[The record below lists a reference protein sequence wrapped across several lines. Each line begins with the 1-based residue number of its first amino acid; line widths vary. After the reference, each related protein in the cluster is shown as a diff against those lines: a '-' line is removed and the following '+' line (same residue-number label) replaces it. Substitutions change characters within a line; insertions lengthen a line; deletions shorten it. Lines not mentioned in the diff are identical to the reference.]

1 MARME
6 NGIYVVSDKFTVN
19 RYSLEGTL
27 DNVIKELESVR
38 RMAVDMG
45 MVGEGSLDIS
55 TEGGGGYGG
64 YYDNDYETV
73 ITYYFDRVEND
84 KEKLIR
90 EETEA
95 KLKNEAAKKRKV
107 AAEKKKLKDDAEYAE
122 FLRLKEK
129 FGAIE
134 K

>member
-1 MARME
+1 MARKV
-6 NGIYVVSDKFTVN
+6 NGIYVVSDKLIVN

-38 RMAVDMG
+38 RMATDMG
-45 MVGEGSLDIS
+45 MVGEGSLDIY
-55 TEGGGGYGG
+55 TESV
-64 YYDNDYETV
+64 YYSSDYETV
-73 ITYYFDRVEND
+73 ITYCFDRVEND

-129 FGAIE
+129 FGAL
-134 K
+134 

>member
-55 TEGGGGYGG
+55 TESV
-64 YYDNDYETV
+64 YYSSDYETV
-73 ITYYFDRVEND
+73 ITYYFTRTEND

>member
-1 MARME
+1 MARKV
-6 NGIYVVSDKFTVN
+6 NDIYVVSDKFIVN
-19 RYSLEGTL
+19 RYSLEGTI

-45 MVGEGSLDIS
+45 MVGEGSLDIY
-55 TEGGGGYGG
+55 TESV
-64 YYDNDYETV
+64 YYSSDYDTV
-73 ITYYFDRVEND
+73 ITYHFDRVEND

-95 KLKNEAAKKRKV
+95 KVKNEAAKKRKV
-107 AAEKKKLKDDAEYAE
+107 AVEKKKLKDDAEYAE

-129 FGAIE
+129 FGAL
-134 K
+134 

>member
-6 NGIYVVSDKFTVN
+6 NGIYVVNDKFTVN
-19 RYSLEGTL
+19 RYGLEGTI

-38 RMAVDMG
+38 KMAVDMG

-55 TEGGGGYGG
+55 TESVYFSS
-64 YYDNDYETV
+64 DYETV
-73 ITYYFDRVEND
+73 ITYYFTRTEND

>member
-55 TEGGGGYGG
+55 TESI
-64 YYDNDYETV
+64 YYSSDYETV
-73 ITYYFDRVEND
+73 ITYYFTRTEND

>member
-1 MARME
+1 MSRKNE
-6 NGIYVVSDKFTVN
+6 DGVYVVSDKFTVN
-19 RYSLEGTL
+19 RYSLEGPI

-38 RMAVDMG
+38 RMATDMG

-55 TEGGGGYGG
+55 TEGGGYGG

-73 ITYYFDRVEND
+73 ITYYFTRTEND

-95 KLKNEAAKKRKV
+95 KIKNEAAKKRKV

-129 FGAIE
+129 FGAINT
-134 K
+134 

>member
-38 RMAVDMG
+38 RMATDMG

-55 TEGGGGYGG
+55 TEGGGYGG

-73 ITYYFDRVEND
+73 ITYCFDRLENA
-84 KEKLIR
+84 KEKAIR
-90 EETEA
+90 EKVEVKA
-95 KLKNEAAKKRKV
+95 KDEAAKKRKV
-107 AAEKKKLKDDAEYAE
+107 VAEKKKLKADAEYAQ

-129 FGAIE
+129 FGVMD

>member
-1 MARME
+1 MARKV
-6 NGIYVVSDKFTVN
+6 NDIYVVSDKLNVD
-19 RYSLEGTL
+19 RYSLAGTI

-38 RMAVDMG
+38 RKAADMG

-55 TEGGGGYGG
+55 IESG
-64 YYDNDYETV
+64 YYDDDYTVTV
-73 ITYYFDRVEND
+73 ITYYFDRAENE
-84 KEKLIR
+84 KEKTIR
-90 EETEA
+90 EKVEVLERDRA
-95 KLKNEAAKKRKV
+95 AAKRK
-107 AAEKKKLKDDAEYAE
+107 ATAEKKQLKADAEYAE

>member
-1 MARME
+1 MARKV
-6 NGIYVVSDKFTVN
+6 NDIYVVSDKLIVN
-19 RYSLEGTL
+19 RYSLEGTI

-38 RMAVDMG
+38 RMATDMG
-45 MVGEGSLDIS
+45 MVGEGSLDID
-55 TEGGGGYGG
+55 TYLG
-64 YYDNDYETV
+64 YYDDDYCVV
-73 ITYYFDRVEND
+73 ITYCFDRVEND

-95 KLKNEAAKKRKV
+95 KVKNEAAKKRKV

-129 FGAIE
+129 FGAL
-134 K
+134 

>member
-1 MARME
+1 MARKE
-6 NGIYVVSDKFTVN
+6 NDVYVVSDKLTISN
-19 RYSLEGTL
+19 YSLVGTL

-38 RMAVDMG
+38 RMATDMG

-55 TEGGGGYGG
+55 TECGGGYGG

-73 ITYYFDRVEND
+73 ITYHFDRLENA
-84 KEKLIR
+84 KEKAIR
-90 EETEA
+90 EKVEVKA
-95 KLKNEAAKKRKV
+95 KDEAAKKRKV
-107 AAEKKKLKDDAEYAE
+107 VAEKKKLKADAEYAQ

-129 FGAIE
+129 FGVMD

>member
-6 NGIYVVSDKFTVN
+6 NGIYVVNDKFTVN
-19 RYSLEGTL
+19 RYGLEGTI

-38 RMAVDMG
+38 KMAVDMG

-55 TEGGGGYGG
+55 TESVYFSS
-64 YYDNDYETV
+64 DYETV
-73 ITYYFDRVEND
+73 ITYYFTRTEND

-129 FGAIE
+129 FGVMD